1 MKAGHKS
8 HNLIN
13 VGGVFSA
20 DRASRYPFMVVLR
33 NFHKSA
39 VRL

>member
-8 HNLIN
+8 HNLVN

-20 DRASRYPFMVVLR
+20 DMTSRYPFLVVLR
-33 NFHKSA
+33 NFLKSA